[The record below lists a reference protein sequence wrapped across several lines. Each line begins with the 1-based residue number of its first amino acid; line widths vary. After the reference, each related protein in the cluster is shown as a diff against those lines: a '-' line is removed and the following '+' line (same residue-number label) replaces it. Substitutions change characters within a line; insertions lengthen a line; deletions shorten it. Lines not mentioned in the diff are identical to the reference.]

1 MGPGWGS
8 QACRARTTGSPR
20 EGWGATHVHWQLLVA
35 PGARATPAGAAQ
47 PPARGAA
54 ATASVRHVGSASRCL
69 PRPRLLAGRACA
81 ASALGARPDEV
92 KRGGCLRT
100 SPWAL
105 VPKTEVLV

>member
-69 PRPRLLAGRACA
+69 PRPRLLLAAHALPPPWGRGLMKSRGA
-81 ASALGARPDEV
+81 AA
-92 KRGGCLRT
+92 
-100 SPWAL
+100 
-105 VPKTEVLV
+105 